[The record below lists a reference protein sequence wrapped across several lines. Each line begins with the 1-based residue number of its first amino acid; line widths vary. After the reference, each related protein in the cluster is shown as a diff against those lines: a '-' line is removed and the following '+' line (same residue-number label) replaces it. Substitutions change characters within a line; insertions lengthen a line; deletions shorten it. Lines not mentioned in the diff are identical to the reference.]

1 MIGDR
6 LAEIEARVAAA
17 CVRAGRKRNEVRL
30 LAVSKGHSVAAV
42 LEAYEAGL
50 RDFGESYV
58 QDWQKKAEDPAL
70 LRLHDLRWHFIGHL
84 QRNKI
89 RMLLGRVETVQTVDR
104 IKLARELSQRAE
116 AQGRVQRV
124 MLQVNLEEESSKS
137 GFSGSEAAAAL
148 EQCLALP
155 GLSPIGLMAIP
166 PRRPDAESS
175 RSDHRALAQLRNR
188 LEVKLSCHLPE
199 LSMGMSQDFEVAI
212 EEGSTE
218 VRVGTALFG
227 PRAARG

>member
-1 MIGDR
+1 MITAR
-6 LAEIEARVAAA
+6 LADIEARVAAA
-17 CVRAGRKRNEVRL
+17 CVRAGRERKEVRL
-30 LAVSKGHSVAAV
+30 LAVSKGHSASAV
-42 LEAYEAGL
+42 LEAYDAGL

-70 LRLHDLRWHFIGHL
+70 LRLNDLRWHFIGHL

-124 MLQVNLEEESSKS
+124 MLQINLEGEASKS
-137 GFSGSEAAAAL
+137 GFSGPEASGAL

-155 GLSPIGLMAIP
+155 GLAPIGLMAIP
-166 PRRPDAESS
+166 PRRPNAELS
-175 RSDHRALAQLRNR
+175 RTDHRALAQLRHR
-188 LEVKLSCHLPE
+188 LEAKLGCRLPE

-227 PRAARG
+227 PRATRG